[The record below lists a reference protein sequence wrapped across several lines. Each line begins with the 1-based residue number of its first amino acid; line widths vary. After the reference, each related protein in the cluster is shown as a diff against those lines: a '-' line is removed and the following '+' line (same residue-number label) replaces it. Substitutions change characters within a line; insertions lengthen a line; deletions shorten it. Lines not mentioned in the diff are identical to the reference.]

1 MSIVENKR
9 KGAPE
14 EPPSFCF
21 IMLVAWPQV
30 PGGEGLIV
38 CVGREDFVQFVAVEQ
53 LDALRR
59 VGYDAFVA

>member
-14 EPPSFCF
+14 EPLPFVLLC
-21 IMLVAWPQV
+21 LWHGRRCRV
-30 PGGEGLIV
+30 GEGLIV